1 MDKKVMEL
9 GAGTALGSIIA
20 AMVGAESV
28 IITDRPDERELL
40 TNIKSTIAR
49 NGLRNCLVV
58 CALDQ

>member
-1 MDKKVMEL
+1 MEL